1 MAYSV
6 TVDFYDTSLA
16 KPKAVRQ
23 LGLLTKQV
31 TSWIC
36 VFVCSIL
43 LRVIT
48 YNSKEIQ
55 RLEQ

>member
-1 MAYSV
+1 MLSQWV
-6 TVDFYDTSLA
+6 FYDTSLA

-23 LGLLTKQV
+23 LGPLIKQI

-36 VFVCSIL
+36 VFVCSVL

-48 YNSKEIQ
+48 YNSKEKQ